1 MSHICSP
8 LCYPP
13 VHALKVLTDG
23 TQSLE
28 GVIEDVKLGLLAE
41 GEETILHSVREVHEV
56 DIYQWASTMGETNN
70 VYDNIVW
77 SGEVLVTFAM
87 KMEKAYIA
95 MVEIVTDLNKGKG

>member
-28 GVIEDVKLGLLAE
+28 EVIENVKLGLLAE
-41 GEETILHSVREVHEV
+41 SEETILHTVREVHEV
-56 DIYQWASTMGETNN
+56 DIHQWARTMGETTN
-70 VYDNIVW
+70 VYENTVW
-77 SGEVLVTFAM
+77 SGEVSVTLVI

-95 MVEIVTDLNKGKG
+95 MVEIVTLEQEE